1 VRQRNYGFERRR
13 KADAKRAK
21 QAAKLERKK
30 GEGEGAGPEI
40 AEAQDAGVPAGMWEW
55 FSPSRTRVVTTG
67 PGTRPPAEEPDDW
80 VLLTE
85 VDADGPPAPESGAIG
100 NSGSSSPR

>member
-21 QAAKLERKK
+21 QLAKQERKK
-30 GEGEGAGPEI
+30 VEGDPPGPDMG
-40 AEAQDAGVPAGMWEW
+40 EAQDSGVPAGLWEW
-55 FSPSRTRVVTTG
+55 FSPSRSRVVTTR
-67 PGTRPPAEEPDDW
+67 PNNRPPDESPDDW

-85 VDADGPPAPESGAIG
+85 PAGDDGAEAAGG
-100 NSGSSSPR
+100 GSSRKG

>member
-21 QAAKLERKK
+21 QLAKQERKK
-30 GEGEGAGPEI
+30 GEGDATGPDMG
-40 AEAQDAGVPAGMWEW
+40 EAQETGAPAGMWEW
-55 FSPSRTRVVTTG
+55 FSPSRSRVATTDA
-67 PGTRPPAEEPDDW
+67 GTRPPAEGPDDW

-85 VDADGPPAPESGAIG
+85 AESNTSPAEGEGPVPSTP
-100 NSGSSSPR
+100 